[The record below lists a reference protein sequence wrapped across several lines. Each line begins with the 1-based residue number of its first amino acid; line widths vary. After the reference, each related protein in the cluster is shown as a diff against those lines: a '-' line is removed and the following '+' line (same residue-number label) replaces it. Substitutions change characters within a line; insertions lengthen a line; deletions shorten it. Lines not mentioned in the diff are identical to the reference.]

1 MKWSYSKGDTHESS
15 CVILNGTTKK
25 LVEDSFS
32 ASTLKTVILNKLYV
46 ALTRSEGDVYIV
58 TSDEFEVIKE
68 KYYK

>member
-1 MKWSYSKGDTHESS
+1 MNWSHSKGDTYESL

-32 ASTLKTVILNKLYV
+32 VSTLKTVTLNKLYV
-46 ALTRSEGDVYIV
+46 ALTRSKGDVYIV
-58 TSDEFEVIKE
+58 TPDEFEAIKE